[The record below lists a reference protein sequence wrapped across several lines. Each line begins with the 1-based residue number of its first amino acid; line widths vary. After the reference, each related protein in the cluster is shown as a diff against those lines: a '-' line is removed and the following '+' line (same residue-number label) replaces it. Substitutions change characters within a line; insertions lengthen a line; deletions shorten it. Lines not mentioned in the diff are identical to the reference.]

1 MAQEQEYRPTF
12 DTRPARRLYGQLTD
26 LRNPMDLRDIT
37 IEDCL
42 TVLLGNAEAAA
53 SILRYCQG
61 DVRRLADKELRVLE
75 TLPYTGEA
83 TTAKLACAFRF
94 VFEVLEGPKK
104 PAPAEQS
111 AA

>member
-1 MAQEQEYRPTF
+1 MAQDYRPTF
-12 DTRPARRLYGQLTD
+12 DTRPARRLYSALTD
-26 LRNPMDLRDIT
+26 LRNPMDLRDIA

-61 DVRRLADKELRVLE
+61 DIRRLADRELRVLQ

-83 TTAKLACAFRF
+83 TTARLACAFRF
-94 VFEVLEGPKK
+94 TFEVLEGPRKA
-104 PAPAEQS
+104 APAD
-111 AA
+111 